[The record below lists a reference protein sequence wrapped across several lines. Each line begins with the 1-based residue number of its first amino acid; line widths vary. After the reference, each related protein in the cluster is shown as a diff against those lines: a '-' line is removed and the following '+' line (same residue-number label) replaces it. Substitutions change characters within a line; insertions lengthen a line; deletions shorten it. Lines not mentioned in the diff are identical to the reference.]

1 MRDRL
6 GCEPRGRGCRVG
18 GVSAKV
24 HRYWTA
30 LGRSAYVTERTFRWV
45 LTDGMYYGAVT
56 APTKTVLVV
65 DDEPTLVATLR
76 YNLEREGYKVVS
88 AIDGEKAISMARSER
103 PDLMILD
110 LMLPA
115 VDGLEVCRILRRE
128 MNLPILMLTAR
139 AGEVD
144 KVVGL
149 EIGADDY
156 VTKPFS
162 TRELL
167 ARVRA
172 LLRRTT
178 SSGDDEGFA
187 SGNLRVDM
195 KRREVTRDGVAL
207 DLKPKE
213 MELLIYF
220 IRNRG
225 RAFTR
230 EQLLR
235 EVWGYD
241 FYGDSRTV
249 DVHVSWLRQK
259 IEEQPGKPTRILTV
273 RGVGYRFEA

>member
-1 MRDRL
+1 MN
-6 GCEPRGRGCRVG
+6 
-18 GVSAKV
+18 A
-24 HRYWTA
+24 T
-30 LGRSAYVTERTFRWV
+30 
-45 LTDGMYYGAVT
+45 
-56 APTKTVLVV
+56 TKTVLVV
-65 DDEPTLVATLR
+65 DDEPTLVATLK
-76 YNLEREGYKVVS
+76 YNLEREGYNVV
-88 AIDGEKAISMARSER
+88 AAGDGDKAIALARAER

-128 MNLPILMLTAR
+128 MSLPILMLTAR

-172 LLRRTT
+172 LLRRTAT
-178 SSGDDEGFA
+178 PMDEEILV

-195 KRREVTRDGVAL
+195 KRREVTRDDRTVE
-207 DLKPKE
+207 LKPKE

-220 IRNRG
+220 MRNKG

-249 DVHVSWLRQK
+249 DVHISWLRQK
-259 IEEQPGKPTRILTV
+259 IEDVPGKPVRILTV
-273 RGVGYRFEA
+273 RGVGYRFEG